1 MVAKIADTYV
11 VAVKSNWEAPLRT
24 HDEVANIQ
32 FYQPPPMPDPPTG
45 VDRQILDLTTRACH
59 STTAMHPQIAQQV
72 DQMRAELDGMRNEM
86 RENLELIRQLV
97 QQPGVDAGSVI
108 AQMQRMQERS
118 DQLDNLAAQLDNP
131 AAAEIDQYKQQVEQ
145 LIQ

>member
-1 MVAKIADTYV
+1 
-11 VAVKSNWEAPLRT
+11 
-24 HDEVANIQ
+24 
-32 FYQPPPMPDPPTG
+32 
-45 VDRQILDLTTRACH
+45 
-59 STTAMHPQIAQQV
+59 MHPQIAQQF